1 MASTALEGTLREASK
16 VRVGFVRIFV
26 GDVGTTYDKTAKFD
40 TVTPPTGWR
49 DLGATGDD
57 TEVNA
62 TKEIFSLKTGLLRT
76 IKFQAVTGLEG
87 KLTAKLIEYDA
98 VGIYQAL
105 GAALPFNV
113 LRASPTACPVLSAA
127 SKSVFTLGGGHGSD
141 LAVADR
147 IAVDTAALLTR
158 TLNTSVITTIAT
170 DTITV
175 DPPLFVQPTALMF
188 AQKAQSRKLAA
199 GSTQL
204 PRFAMLA
211 VHDFANDAGQ
221 VCYHFPNCD
230 FASAGFK
237 PDFAGGKENVKVA
250 LEATAY
256 GVTDADI
263 NDTVVFTIH
272 DFD

>member
-98 VGIYQAL
+98 VGIYQGL

-113 LRASPTACPVLSAA
+113 LRASPTTPPPA
-127 SKSVFTLGGGHGSD
+127 
-141 LAVADR
+141 R
-147 IAVDTAALLTR
+147 DTTPGA
-158 TLNTSVITTIAT
+158 
-170 DTITV
+170 
-175 DPPLFVQPTALMF
+175 PPLFVQPTALMF

-237 PDFAGGKENVKVA
+237 PDFAGGKENVKLA